1 MLAVADVSYE
11 VERVRVFCIALS
23 LVGDPWIVFLDEPT
37 TGPDP
42 KSRFRFQS
50 RSCLRRQYARG
61 MAIMTTTHYLEE
73 AREYCDADVL
83 DLTRRFA
90 AHYFRIGSLW
100 KNSIALVEVRRTS
113 DGGNG
118 DLLPVVTQFGGVRLR
133 TGYDV

>member
-1 MLAVADVSYE
+1 MLAVADVSSE

-23 LVGDPWIVFLDEPT
+23 LVGDPWSVFLDEPT

-42 KSRFRFQS
+42 KSRFLLPIGPAS
-50 RSCLRRQYARG
+50 ATNARG
-61 MAIMTTTHYLEE
+61 MTMLATIRDLEE

-83 DLTRRFA
+83 DLTRRFVGHHFQA
-90 AHYFRIGSLW
+90 GGLW
-100 KNSIALVEVRRTS
+100 KNGIALVEVRRTS

-133 TGYDV
+133 TGFDI

>member
-1 MLAVADVSYE
+1 MLAVADVSSE
-11 VERVRVFCIALS
+11 VERVRVFCIARS
-23 LVGDPWIVFLDEPT
+23 LVGDPWSVFLDEPT

-42 KSRFRFQS
+42 ESRFRFRS

-61 MAIMTTTHYLEE
+61 MAIVTTTHYLEE

-83 DLTRRFA
+83 DLTRRFVGHHFQA
-90 AHYFRIGSLW
+90 GGLW
-100 KNSIALVEVRRTS
+100 KNGIALVEVRRPS

-133 TGYDV
+133 TGFDV